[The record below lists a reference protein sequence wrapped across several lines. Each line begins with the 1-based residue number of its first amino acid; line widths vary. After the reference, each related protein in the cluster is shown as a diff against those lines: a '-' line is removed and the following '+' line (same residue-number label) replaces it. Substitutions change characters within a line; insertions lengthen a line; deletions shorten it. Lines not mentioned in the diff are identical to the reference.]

1 MIIDTHAHIGTL
13 PPFDMTIEQVLYSM
27 DKYGIDF
34 TILSNIFRYIHIKC
48 SSIYIHIWSFSCI

>member
-34 TILSNIFRYIHIKC
+34 TILSNIEGQSRRI
-48 SSIYIHIWSFSCI
+48 SSCAKR

>member
-34 TILSNIFRYIHIKC
+34 TIL
-48 SSIYIHIWSFSCI
+48 